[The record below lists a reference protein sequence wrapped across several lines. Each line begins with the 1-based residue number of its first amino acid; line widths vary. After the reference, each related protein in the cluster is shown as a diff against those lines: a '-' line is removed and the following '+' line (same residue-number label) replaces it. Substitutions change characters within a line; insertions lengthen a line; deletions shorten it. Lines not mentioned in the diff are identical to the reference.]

1 MKKLAIIPN
10 PTKGTEIIQALKELG
25 GENKRQLIGGAHDD
39 GVNYYSIDNIN
50 RIDLVEVNDNSYC
63 IMDIDTYKE
72 EYPYNIG
79 DTILIDVLKAKIV
92 GTIVK
97 KEWYEDGVIYY
108 INDNDFYYQYQIIGK
123 THKDEN
129 ESILT
134 LNWSQVEIDT
144 YFNTKS
150 VKDAKNV
157 LEIEDYLQKHN
168 LTLPTQIIIN
178 NLNGITL
185 EDFQK
190 TCHAY
195 PNDINA
201 CYEIMNVDC
210 YNNRCIG
217 YKEDLICAFQDL
229 LICYDAYCKVLGNY
243 KPNWLD
249 NCDAK
254 FCIGCV
260 GGKVTTFETY
270 TFNYLL
276 TFPNERVRDT
286 FLKNFPIL
294 LETCKSLL

>member
-25 GENKRQLIGGAHDD
+25 GENNRHLIGDAHDD

-50 RIDLVEVNDNSYC
+50 SIDLVEVNDNSYC

-79 DTILIDVLKAKIV
+79 DTILIDVLKTKIV

>member
-25 GENKRQLIGGAHDD
+25 GENSRHLIGDAHND

-50 RIDLVEVNDNSYC
+50 SIDLVEVNDNSYC

-134 LNWSQVEIDT
+134 PNWSQVEIDT

>member
-25 GENKRQLIGGAHDD
+25 GENNRHLIGDAHDD
-39 GVNYYSIDNIN
+39 GVYYYSIDNIN
-50 RIDLVEVNDNSYC
+50 SIDLVEVNDNSYC

-79 DTILIDVLKAKIV
+79 DTILIDVLKTKIV

>member
-25 GENKRQLIGGAHDD
+25 GENNRHLIGDAHDD
-39 GVNYYSIDNIN
+39 GINYYSIDNIN
-50 RIDLVEVNDNSYC
+50 SIDLVEANDKSYC

-79 DTILIDVLKAKIV
+79 DTILIDVLEDKIE

-97 KEWYEDGVIYY
+97 KEWYEDEVIYY
-108 INDNDFYYQYQIIGK
+108 INNNDFYFQHQIIGK

-129 ESILT
+129 KPILD
-134 LNWSQVEIDT
+134 LNWSQAEIDT

-157 LEIEDYLQKHN
+157 LKIEDYLQKHN

-270 TFNYLL
+270 TFNYIL
-276 TFPNERVRDT
+276 TFPNERVRDI
-286 FLKNFPIL
+286 FLKNFTTLI
-294 LETCKSLL
+294 ETCKNLL